1 ANGTKAGP
9 AYSLSLGPERQ
20 LTQDLSQIFVAD
32 PGAVSI
38 VVETSS
44 LTVIGDVTISDASPG
59 DRYRASVALTS
70 APQTSLVIPYV
81 VIDGTSVVTLGLS
94 NTAATAAT
102 AKLTLMAPDGS
113 TAGSTTAKIPA
124 HGSFSGAL
132 STLFAG
138 PPPAASLATPSEQP
152 RAGAAL
158 IDPKV
163 RHGPLVPALLIPGAP
178 TAAAAPAISVAASL
192 DFGSVTVGQTKSATL
207 TVTNTGTAALS

>member
-44 LTVIGDVTISDASPG
+44 LSVIGDVTISDASPG

-81 VIDGTSVVTLGLS
+81 VIDGTSAVTLGLS

-102 AKLTLMAPDGS
+102 AKLTLMASDGS
-113 TAGSTTAKIPA
+113 TAGSNTAKIPA
-124 HGSFSGAL
+124 HGSFSGVL
-132 STLFAG
+132 SPLSVGAS
-138 PPPAASLATPSEQP
+138 AAAYVTFPSDHPLA
-152 RAGAAL
+152 AAAL

-163 RHGPLVPALLIPGAP
+163 RDVALVPALPMPSAP
-178 TAAAAPAISVAASL
+178 TTAAAPAISVTPATL
-192 DFGSVTVGQTKSATL
+192 DFGSVT
-207 TVTNTGTAALS
+207 